1 MWLRATREVVSLK
14 ILMISELFPFCS
26 TEGEF
31 EVQGGGENHMYAIS
45 RELSCNNEITILTS
59 LIPGSIYPN
68 DKFPF
73 EIVNVY
79 NKKIVS
85 NGSDRFRFVIR
96 LSRKIK
102 QLNEEFDIIIPQ
114 TFTPIYSTSLA
125 RIKKAV
131 VPIIHDVYQPIPLI
145 SGISAW
151 KDLQTNNF
159 IKGLQ
164 GSLLERACFYYA
176 SKCPAVITVSDS
188 SFEMLQY
195 WIPRYKI
202 RVTGNGIYREDFKS
216 AKKDIDVIC
225 IARLDAPYKNI
236 NHVCE
241 AVLGTDLKTVIVGDG
256 KLKQKFEAKYGR
268 KNIDFVGSVSQS
280 KKKELL
286 SRSKVLVSASSLEG
300 FGITLLEGL
309 ASGCLVAAS
318 DIKPHRFVDQNSN
331 VLRFFTV
338 GDFAGLRKLLNELLS
353 LSESE
358 VRDTEKNG
366 YTLIEQYW
374 TWKAVANKTEA
385 VLNSVL

>member
-1 MWLRATREVVSLK
+1 
-14 ILMISELFPFCS
+14 
-26 TEGEF
+26 
-31 EVQGGGENHMYAIS
+31 MYAIS
-45 RELSCNNEITILTS
+45 RELSSNNEITVLTS
-59 LIPGSIYPN
+59 LIPRSVYP
-68 DKFPF
+68 DDRFPF
-73 EIVNVY
+73 EIVKVY
-79 NKKIVS
+79 NKKITG
-85 NGSDRFRFVIR
+85 NGSDRFRFAIR
-96 LSRKIK
+96 LSGEIRH
-102 QLNEEFDIIIPQ
+102 LNEEFDVIIPQ
-114 TFTPIYSTSLA
+114 TFAPIYSTLLA
-125 RIKKAV
+125 RVKKAV

-145 SGISAW
+145 SGILAW

-164 GSLLERACFYYA
+164 GSLLERACLYYA
-176 SKCPAVITVSDS
+176 SQCPAVMTVSDS

-202 RVTGNGIYREDFKS
+202 RVTGNGIYQEDFKS

-236 NHVCE
+236 DHVCE
-241 AVLGTDLKTVIVGDG
+241 AVLGTNLKTVIVGDG
-256 KLKQKFEAKYGR
+256 QLKQKFEAKYGR
-268 KNIDFVGSVSQS
+268 KNVEFVGSVSQS
-280 KKKELL
+280 KKEELL
-286 SRSKVLVSASSLEG
+286 SRSRVLVSASSLEG

-331 VLRFFTV
+331 ILRFFTV
-338 GDFAGLRKLLNELLS
+338 GDLVGLRKLLNELLS

-358 VRDTEKNG
+358 VRDAEKNG

-374 TWKAVANKTEA
+374 TWKAVASKTEA